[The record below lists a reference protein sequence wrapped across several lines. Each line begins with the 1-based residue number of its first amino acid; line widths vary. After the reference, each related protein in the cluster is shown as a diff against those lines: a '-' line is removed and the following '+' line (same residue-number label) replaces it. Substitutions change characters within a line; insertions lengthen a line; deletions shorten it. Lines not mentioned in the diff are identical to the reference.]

1 MGIVNPPSLRCI
13 APYDG
18 SIDIYRDVAY
28 HGGVYGDFMNWWF
41 NLMVRPNNSH
51 LLRGRV
57 ASGRTL
63 AASCGAF
70 SVLRRDARLGGP
82 GGPWTGGV
90 VAREESPPRN
100 I

>member
-1 MGIVNPPSLRCI
+1 MGIVNPPSLKCI

-51 LLRGRV
+51 RAANGQSGNRMRYDLGWISPC
-57 ASGRTL
+57 ASL
-63 AASCGAF
+63 
-70 SVLRRDARLGGP
+70 
-82 GGPWTGGV
+82 
-90 VAREESPPRN
+90 
-100 I
+100 